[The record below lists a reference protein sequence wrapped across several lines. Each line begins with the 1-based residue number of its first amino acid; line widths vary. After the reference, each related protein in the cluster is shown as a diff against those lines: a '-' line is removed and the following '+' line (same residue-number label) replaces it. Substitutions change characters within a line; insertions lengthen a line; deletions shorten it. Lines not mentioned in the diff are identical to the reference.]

1 MKLQEHGDQG
11 LIHDGLCFLTGQIN
25 IAGVYLTYTRMVIND
40 HSFFFLFFSS
50 VDAAGLDDPE
60 TSQNY
65 AR

>member
-40 HSFFFLFFSS
+40 HSFFLFFSS
-50 VDAAGLDDPE
+50 VDAAGLDDLE

>member
-40 HSFFFLFFSS
+40 HSFVFSS

-65 AR
+65 SR

>member
-40 HSFFFLFFSS
+40 HSFFFFCS

>member
-40 HSFFFLFFSS
+40 HSFFFFFSS